1 MWRKSHY
8 YFIKCN
14 RITLSAVLLHAMVH
28 WCISNRLVNVALHWK
43 SPIVVHLDFLL
54 FFLLRTITAMS
65 SKDLPLQGSARIV
78 TEFFQYSLNAIL
90 YQRGVYPA
98 EGLSWKPLK
107 PISYL
112 ISINISIPANQ
123 EIQSAVIDNNWRS
136 HQTISGHNTHT
147 TKQYNELLGQMPTIT
162 YSFKKQIGLIQ
173 ETSRSLYW

>member
-1 MWRKSHY
+1 
-8 YFIKCN
+8 
-14 RITLSAVLLHAMVH
+14 
-28 WCISNRLVNVALHWK
+28 
-43 SPIVVHLDFLL
+43 
-54 FFLLRTITAMS
+54 MS

-123 EIQSAVIDNNWRS
+123 EIQSAVIDNN
-136 HQTISGHNTHT
+136 
-147 TKQYNELLGQMPTIT
+147 
-162 YSFKKQIGLIQ
+162 
-173 ETSRSLYW
+173 